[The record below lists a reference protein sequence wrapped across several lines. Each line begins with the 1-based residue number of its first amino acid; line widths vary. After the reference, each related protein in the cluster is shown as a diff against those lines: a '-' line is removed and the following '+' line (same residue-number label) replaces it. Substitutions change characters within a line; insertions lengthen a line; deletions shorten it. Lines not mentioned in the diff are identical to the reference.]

1 MNNGLG
7 GSIPY
12 VELLIIE
19 VSSSTYTTSFYV
31 EKLRFEAGY
40 RINNTYIG
48 KWLDSTGNKTPLYC
62 YAFIQND
69 NYQLYNLNGCA
80 GYVVYVSA

>member
-31 EKLRFEAGY
+31 EKLSSEAGY
-40 RINNTYIG
+40 RIYNTYLG
-48 KWLDSTGNKTPLYC
+48 KWLDSTGN
-62 YAFIQND
+62 
-69 NYQLYNLNGCA
+69 
-80 GYVVYVSA
+80 